1 MGDDIV
7 VAVTWSSEECDVVR
21 MAPGEVLQVVGRV
34 KGAQVSEEVAGEQ

>member
-7 VAVTWSSEECDVVR
+7 VAVTWSESECDVVR

-34 KGAQVSEEVAGEQ
+34 KGARVSEEVGDE